1 MPQLYDNSSDEDE
14 EQLEPSFKVNKGFA
28 DKYETKKRTEELSKL
43 QDKYGKDYQFGDLEG
58 ESEEDSED
66 LSDDDED
73 AEFVTPQVDAAI
85 LRTLARI
92 KAKDPA
98 VYEPDRDVF
107 EEEERRTAE
116 AAGNGSTKSKKSASS
131 KPVLLKDYQRSRL
144 LAENPEDD
152 PEFASSSSTPFI
164 PTPAQ
169 EQAQLKSEI
178 TAAFH
183 ADSDSEDDVFQKREQ
198 GDDDRLKEERDYE
211 KFLETNVGKKA
222 VKAALGDE
230 DDFLRDYILNRG
242 WLDRENDETHI
253 PSYEEITGDGAEKAS
268 KSKKKKGKSR
278 LLDDEEA
285 ALKLN
290 PGAHDDDDEE
300 FDDEA
305 EEFEHRYNFRFEEAA
320 GSNLVTHAR
329 DAISTVRKP
338 TAVVSARARQR
349 EAAKQKKEEEK
360 SARKE
365 EVRRLKALKRK
376 QVEEKLLQLVE
387 AAGGGAEA
395 TKFEDLDLDAE
406 WDEKK
411 HEEEMKRIYGED
423 YEGAQDDGF
432 KPTWDDDI
440 DITDIVGEDGGSDDE
455 DADVHMPFASTSTL
469 PQEEEEEE
477 EPVSSKKSKKD
488 KKKKKEPS
496 SSKRDEEG
504 FPSALLEKAKAA
516 GDHESKKMLERLE
529 DEYYGIE
536 YEDKVG
542 EVKTRFKYTKVAP
555 SSFNLTPEEILLA
568 TDAELNAFMSLK
580 KIAPYRMSEAD
591 QAKQRKKLK
600 ELRDALKNRK
610 WGDEVDET
618 KALEELER
626 RKEKKRKW
634 KSEGKEKDATGANAV
649 AVTAGGDGGGEE
661 RPKKKKRAGKSERKR
676 VKGEGVVAAE

>member
-14 EQLEPSFKVNKGFA
+14 EQLGQGFNVNKGFA

-66 LSDDDED
+66 LSDDDSD

-98 VYEPDRDVF
+98 VYEADRDVF
-107 EEEERRTAE
+107 EEEEMRTAA
-116 AAGNGSTKSKKSASS
+116 AAGSAKTSKKASSS

-152 PEFASSSSTPFI
+152 PEFSNSNTSI
-164 PTPAQ
+164 LPTPVQ
-169 EQAQLKSEI
+169 EQARLKSEI

-198 GDDDRLKEERDYE
+198 GDDERLKEEREYE

-242 WLDRENDETHI
+242 WMDRENDATHI
-253 PSYEEITGDGAEKAS
+253 PSYEEITGDGTAGPS
-268 KSKKKKGKSR
+268 KSKKKKGKSK
-278 LLDDEEA
+278 LLDDDEA
-285 ALKLN
+285 ELKLN
-290 PGAHDDDDEE
+290 PGAHDDEDEE

-305 EEFEHRYNFRFEEAA
+305 EDFEHQYNFRYEEAA

-329 DAISTVRKP
+329 DALSTARKP
-338 TAVVSARARQR
+338 TAQVSARARQR

-360 SARKE
+360 AARKE

-376 QVEEKLLQLVE
+376 QVEEKLLQIVE
-387 AAGGGAEA
+387 AAGGGAETA
-395 TKFEDLDLDAE
+395 KLEDLDLDGD

-411 HEEEMKRIYGED
+411 HEEEMKRIYGDD
-423 YEGAQDDGF
+423 YEGAGDDGF

-440 DITDIVGEDGGSDDE
+440 DIGDIAGASDDE
-455 DADVHMPFASTSTL
+455 DADLHMPFASTSAI
-469 PQEEEEEE
+469 PQEEAVEEEEEM
-477 EPVSSKKSKKD
+477 STKKSKKE
-488 KKKKKEPS
+488 KRKKKEQS
-496 SSKRDEEG
+496 SSKKDDEG
-504 FPSALLEKAKAA
+504 FPTALMEKAKEG
-516 GDHESKKMLERLE
+516 GDEERRKMLEKLE

-542 EVKTRFKYTKVAP
+542 GVKTRFHYAKVAP
-555 SSFNLTPEEILLA
+555 SSYNLTPEEILLA

-580 KIAPYRMSEAD
+580 KIAPYRMNEAD

-618 KALEELER
+618 KALEELEK

-634 KSEGKEKDATGANAV
+634 KSEGKASAADASGANAV
-649 AVTAGGDGGGEE
+649 AVTGGDD
-661 RPKKKKRAGKSERKR
+661 RPTKKKRAGKSERKR
-676 VKGEGVVAAE
+676 VKAEGGGAAGNNE

>member
-1 MPQLYDNSSDEDE
+1 MPQLYDSSSDEDE
-14 EQLEPSFKVNKGFA
+14 EQLDSTFKVNKGFA

-107 EEEERRTAE
+107 EEEERRTA
-116 AAGNGSTKSKKSASS
+116 AAGGSSSAAGTSKKSSSS

-152 PEFASSSSTPFI
+152 PEFASTSNSSFI

-198 GDDDRLKEERDYE
+198 GDDERLKEERDYE

-242 WLDRENDETHI
+242 WMDRENDTTHI
-253 PSYEEITGDGAEKAS
+253 PSYEEITGDGAQSAT
-268 KSKKKKGKSR
+268 KSSKKKGKSKL
-278 LLDDEEA
+278 LLDDDEA
-285 ALKLN
+285 EIKLN

-300 FDDEA
+300 FDEKA
-305 EEFEHRYNFRFEEAA
+305 EEFEHKFNFRFEEAA

-338 TAVVSARARQR
+338 TAVVSARQRQR

-360 SARKE
+360 AARKE

-387 AAGGGAEA
+387 AAGGGAEVD
-395 TKFEDLDLDAE
+395 KFEDLDLEGE

-411 HEEEMKRIYGED
+411 HEEEMKKIYGDD
-423 YEGAQDDGF
+423 YEGAEDDGF

-455 DADVHMPFASTSTL
+455 DGDMHMPFASTSTL
-469 PQEEEEEE
+469 PQEAEEEE
-477 EPVSSKKSKKD
+477 EPSSKKSKKD
-488 KKKKKEPS
+488 KKKKKEQS
-496 SSKRDEEG
+496 SSKKDEEG
-504 FPSALLEKAKAA
+504 FPTALMEKAKEA
-516 GDHESKKMLERLE
+516 GDEESKKMLERLE

-542 EVKTRFKYTKVAP
+542 GVKTRFKYTKVAP

-580 KIAPYRMSEAD
+580 KIAPYRMNEAD

-618 KALEELER
+618 KALEELEK

-649 AVTAGGDGGGEE
+649 AVTGGEE

-676 VKGEGVVAAE
+676 NKTEGVEASAE